1 MHPVCRMRIDVDQA
15 PPEHLAGSPALRRS
29 SRNRACDRRW
39 VMTEMMKWRLAR
51 GSISVQA
58 QLCIDVA

>member
-1 MHPVCRMRIDVDQA
+1 MWIKLH
-15 PPEHLAGSPALRRS
+15 RS
-29 SRNRACDRRW
+29 TWRAHRPSADGAENRACDRRW